1 MKVKHRPFGSY
12 KKQDNGKVRARYTDP
27 RTGVRHN
34 AMFSSI
40 PNARAWLAER
50 QSDINQGRWKDTAT
64 SRSTL
69 GEYGLQWLEQCHV
82 KPNVREDY
90 LSSWRVHVMPQLG
103 SLAIS
108 DLTSERVRQW
118 RDERLRVTGAYAV
131 KNAYAVL
138 RIVTNV
144 ALDENIIRVSPC
156 NRTNAVRLPPR
167 PKRDPLSPDQVA
179 DVAMNVS
186 KHYALLVLVLGW
198 IGMRI
203 GEACALRL
211 SDLSLNDPD
220 NATAR
225 IQRRVKRLKSQELHF
240 DTPKTA
246 AGNRVVSIPP
256 QLVPVIQQHISN
268 AGIVDPDALVFTTQ
282 HGLCAITAAPKEIT
296 KALRKLGHD
305 NIRTHDLRHTAATAM
320 TNSGASLIQ
329 VMHVLGHSS
338 VNAAMRYQHPTA
350 AAGRDVAHQ
359 IGDSIVLPDNV
370 LQLVRKVS

>member
-1 MKVKHRPFGSY
+1 
-12 KKQDNGKVRARYTDP
+12 
-27 RTGVRHN
+27 
-34 AMFSSI
+34 MFSTI

-90 LSSWRVHVMPQLG
+90 LSSWQVHVMPQLG

-108 DLTSERVRQW
+108 DLTAERVRQW
-118 RDERLRVTGAYAV
+118 RNERLRVTGAYAV

-138 RIVTNV
+138 RIVMNV
-144 ALDENIIRVSPC
+144 AFDENIIRVNPC
-156 NRTNAVRLPPR
+156 NRTNKVQTPQL

-186 KHYALLVLVLGW
+186 KHYAVLVLVLGW

-220 NATAR
+220 NATVR
-225 IQRRVKRLKSQELHF
+225 IQRRVKRLKTQELHF
-240 DTPKTA
+240 DTTKTA

-256 QLVPVIQQHISN
+256 QLVPVIQQHIID
-268 AGIVDPDALVFTTQ
+268 AGIVDPDALVFTTNN
-282 HGLCAITAAPKEIT
+282 GLCAITAAPKEIT
-296 KALRKLGHD
+296 KALRKLGHS

-338 VNAAMRYQHPTA
+338 VNAAMRYQHPTT
-350 AAGRDVAHQ
+350 AAGRDLAHQ
-359 IGDSIVLPDNV
+359 ISDAIVLPDNV
-370 LQLVRKVS
+370 LPLIRKAS

>member
-1 MKVKHRPFGSY
+1 MKTNSRPFGSY
-12 KKQDNGKVRARYTDP
+12 KLQDNGKVRARYTDP

-34 AMFSSI
+34 AMFS
-40 PNARAWLAER
+40 NVGDARAWLVEI

-108 DLTSERVRQW
+108 DLTAERVRQW
-118 RDERLRVTGAYAV
+118 RNERLRATGAYAV

-138 RIVTNV
+138 RIVMNV
-144 ALDENIIRVSPC
+144 AVDENIIRNNPC
-156 NRTNAVRLPPR
+156 NRTNKVQTPQL

-186 KHYALLVLVLGW
+186 KHYAVLVLVLGW

-220 NATAR
+220 NAIVR
-225 IQRRVKRLKSQELHF
+225 IQRRVKRLKTQELHF
-240 DTPKTA
+240 DTTKTS

-256 QLVPVIQQHISN
+256 QLVPVIQQHIID
-268 AGIVDPDALVFTTQ
+268 AGIVDPDALVFTTNK
-282 HGLCAITAAPKEIT
+282 GLCAITAAPKEIT
-296 KALRKLGHD
+296 KALRKLGHS

-338 VNAAMRYQHPTA
+338 VTAAMRYQHPTT
-350 AAGRDVAHQ
+350 AAGRDLAHQ
-359 IGDSIVLPDNV
+359 ISDAIVLPDNV
-370 LQLVRKVS
+370 LPLVRKAS